1 MGRKMMVYPPE
12 MKFKQGPADVVGGY
26 VLIDELNF
34 QKFTITKDNRIRAEI
49 NQAKVTLQLKL

>member
-1 MGRKMMVYPPE
+1 MVYPPE